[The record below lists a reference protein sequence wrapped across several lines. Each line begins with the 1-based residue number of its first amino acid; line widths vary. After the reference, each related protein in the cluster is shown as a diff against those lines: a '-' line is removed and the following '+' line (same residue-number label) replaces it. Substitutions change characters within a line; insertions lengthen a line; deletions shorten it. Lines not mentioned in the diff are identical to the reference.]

1 MQLPKLPF
9 VVLDTETTGFVPK
22 VNRVIEYA
30 HVVYRDGKQVDEYDE
45 LVSVPVDIPDVVQII
60 TRIRPDAL
68 TGKRP
73 FEQQQAD
80 ILKGIGEDTII
91 VGQNIQFDIRMLNG
105 EGIDLSE
112 RPNIDTSMLASLV
125 FPELESYSLGYV
137 STVLNLNHEPV
148 HRALGDVRAT
158 LELFS
163 KCWER
168 LLELPQDMVMDI
180 KATMNKSSEGYTML
194 FNALP
199 TSDVQTKPV
208 WLEIPEP
215 KKFPGMT
222 RSIPL
227 YKPAVGIVD
236 MIEESLDP
244 MMLQSVIDAAAKDTS
259 TVHWIAVKNL
269 TIMAKR
275 LQLGKEVRVLQPPF
289 LLLDTD
295 AADILRAQESYSAD
309 EATLVTKLDWY
320 APKVFNDAPI
330 HGEERAVW
338 NGKLTCLETSTTYT
352 DQFTNL
358 PSVVLLD
365 HRQLLA
371 FVADPEHAAHG
382 ALNSDAHIIIDDA
395 SMLEDTANKAYG
407 HYCGINDLRAAASGH
422 EALTKFT
429 DLLQLWIE
437 KTRNEQDVRF
447 LAHSDLTAPDAIALR
462 EMLSGLLGDTSLLPQ
477 TLKQLEAAKRC
488 IEEEALTR
496 ITWLET
502 RQDGNQYMHS
512 VPESVAELMKK
523 DLYDKYPVT
532 MLVPPKNA
540 QMLQEAVHRGTNI
553 ALNTAVQRVQDPIDI
568 SFPEEMRGSKVISDP
583 PDGKTIV
590 LAGSRRVIEE
600 YFVKYTEDLDA
611 RGITLICQSFSGGVN
626 RMQAEFLAA
635 SEPVVWVLTP
645 WTFEGIELP
654 PGTVDHLIIDALPF
668 DNPSQPVFSKR
679 AEHFDNAFVGYSMP
693 RLLQRL
699 FRLLR
704 TFRRIAKGS
713 ADVTVI
719 DNRITEKK
727 YGAGV
732 KKFMEMCCEKLSE
745 KSTAQPSRR
754 DVSPD
759 FPENWQMNLF

>member
-1 MQLPKLPF
+1 MNLPHLPF

-22 VNRVIEYA
+22 VNRIIEYA

-45 LVSVPVDIPDVVQII
+45 LVAVPVEIPDVVQII

-68 TGKRP
+68 TGKKT
-73 FEQQQAD
+73 FADQQAD
-80 ILKGIGEDTII
+80 IVKSIGDDTII

-105 EGIDLSE
+105 EGIDLLQ
-112 RPNIDTSMLASLV
+112 RPNLDTSMLASLV
-125 FPELESYSLGYV
+125 FPELESYSLSYV
-137 STVLNLNHEPV
+137 SAILKLNHAPV

-180 KATMNKSSEGYTML
+180 KATMNKSSEGYKML

-199 TSDVQTKPV
+199 TSDVKTKPA
-208 WLEIPEP
+208 WLQIPEP

-227 YKPAVGIVD
+227 HKPAVGIVD

-244 MMLQSVIDAAAKDTS
+244 MMLQSVIDAACKDTS

-269 TIMAKR
+269 TTMAKR
-275 LQLGKEVRVLQPPF
+275 LQLNDAVRVLQPPF
-289 LLLDTD
+289 LLLDPE
-295 AADILRAQESYSAD
+295 AAETLRSQELYSAD

-320 APKVFNDAPI
+320 APKVFDDAPI
-330 HGEERAVW
+330 HGDERAVW
-338 NGKLTCLETSTTYT
+338 NGKLTCLETSSTYT
-352 DQFTNL
+352 DQFINL

-382 ALNSDAHIIIDDA
+382 ALNENAHIIIDDA

-407 HYCGINDLRAAASGH
+407 HYCNLNDVRAAANNH

-429 DLLQLWIE
+429 DLLQIWIE
-437 KTRNEQDVRF
+437 KTRNEQDIRF
-447 LAHSDLTAPDAIALR
+447 LAHSDLHAPDADALR
-462 EMLSGLLGDTSLLPQ
+462 KMLTGLLEDTTLLPQ
-477 TLKQLEAAKRC
+477 THKHLEAAQRC
-488 IEEEALTR
+488 LEEEALTR

-512 VPESVAELMKK
+512 VPESVAELMKEQ
-523 DLYDKYPVT
+523 LYEKYPVT

-540 QMLQEAVHRGTNI
+540 QLLQEAVHRATKM
-553 ALNTAVQRVQDPIDI
+553 ALNTAIERVQDPIEI
-568 SFPEEMRGSKVISDP
+568 SFPEEMRGSTVVSDP

-600 YFVKYTEDLDA
+600 YFVKYTEDLEA

-635 SEPVVWVLTP
+635 TEPAVWVLTP
-645 WTFEGIELP
+645 WTFEGVELP
-654 PGTVDHLIIDALPF
+654 PGTVDHLVMDALPF

-679 AEHFDNAFVGYSMP
+679 AEHFDNAFIGYSMP

-719 DNRITEKK
+719 DNRISEKK

-732 KKFMEMCCEKLSE
+732 RKYMEICCEKLAE
-745 KSTAQPSRR
+745 KKAAKTSS
-754 DVSPD
+754 D
-759 FPENWQMNLF
+759 FAENWQMNLF

>member
-1 MQLPKLPF
+1 MQLPKIPF

-30 HVVYRDGKQVDEYDE
+30 HMVFRDGEQVDEYDE

-68 TGKRP
+68 TGKKP
-73 FEQQQAD
+73 FEEHQSA
-80 ILKGIGEDTII
+80 IEKGIGDDTII
-91 VGQNIQFDIRMLNG
+91 VGQNIMFDIRMLKG
-105 EGIDLSE
+105 EGLDLSD
-112 RPNIDTSMLASLV
+112 RPWIDTSMLASLV

-137 STVLNLNHEPV
+137 SRVLELNHAPV

-158 LELFS
+158 MELLG

-180 KATMNKSSEGYTML
+180 KATMNKSSEGYTKL
-194 FNALP
+194 FDALP
-199 TSDVQTKPV
+199 TGNATSRPAWIQMPT
-208 WLEIPEP
+208 P

-222 RSIPL
+222 RTVPL
-227 YKPAVGIVD
+227 HKPAVGIVD

-244 MMLQSVIDAAAKDTS
+244 MMLQSIIDAAAKDTS
-259 TVHWIAVKNL
+259 TVHWVAVKNL
-269 TIMAKR
+269 TTMAKR
-275 LQLGKEVRVLQPPF
+275 LQLSDEVRVLQPPF
-289 LLLDTD
+289 LLLDAE
-295 AADILRAQESYSAD
+295 AADTLRAKKSYSAD

-320 APKVFNDAPI
+320 EPKVFEDAPI
-330 HGEERAVW
+330 HGEERSVW
-338 NGKLTCLETSTTYT
+338 NGKLTCTETSKTYT

-358 PSVVLLD
+358 PSVILLD

-407 HYCGINDLRAAASGH
+407 HYCSLNDLRAAASDH
-422 EALTKFT
+422 EGLTKFT
-429 DLLQLWIE
+429 DLLQIWLE

-447 LAHSDLTAPDAIALR
+447 LAHSDLTAPDADALR
-462 EMLSGLLGDTSLLPQ
+462 SLLSGLLEDTTLPPQ
-477 TLKQLEAAKRC
+477 THKHLEAAMRS

-496 ITWLET
+496 ITWIET

-512 VPESVAELMKK
+512 VPESVAELMKE

-540 QMLQEAVHRGTNI
+540 QLLQEAVHRSAKI
-553 ALNTAVQRVQDPIDI
+553 ALNTAVQRVQDPIEI
-568 SFPEEMRGSKVISDP
+568 SFPEEMRGSTIVSDP

-600 YFVKYTEDLDA
+600 YFVKYTEDLEA

-635 SEPVVWVLTP
+635 AEPAVWVLTP
-645 WTFEGIELP
+645 WTFEGISLP

-679 AEHFDNAFVGYSMP
+679 AEHFDNAFIGYSMP

-704 TFRRIAKGS
+704 TYRRIAKGS

-719 DNRITEKK
+719 DNRIKEKR
-727 YGAGV
+727 YGKGV
-732 KKFMEMCCEKLSE
+732 QNFMEMCCEKLSE
-745 KSTAQPSRR
+745 DTAVKKPAS
-754 DVSPD
+754 D

>member
-1 MQLPKLPF
+1 MKLPNLPF

-30 HVVYRDGKQVDEYDE
+30 HVVYRDGKQIDEYDE
-45 LVSVPVDIPDVVQII
+45 LVAVPVEIPDVVQII

-68 TGKRP
+68 TGKKT
-73 FEQQQAD
+73 FADQQAD
-80 ILKGIGEDTII
+80 IVKSIGDDTII

-105 EGIDLSE
+105 EGIDLSA
-112 RPNIDTSMLASLV
+112 RPNLDTSMLASLV

-137 STVLNLNHEPV
+137 SAVLKLNHAPV

-180 KATMNKSSEGYTML
+180 KATMNKSSEGYKML

-199 TSDVQTKPV
+199 TSDVKTRPMWMQM
-208 WLEIPEP
+208 P
-215 KKFPGMT
+215 KKWKVESGKWKV
-222 RSIPL
+222 PL
-227 YKPAVGIVD
+227 HKPTIGIVD
-236 MIEESLDP
+236 MIEEPLNP
-244 MMLQSVIDAAAKDTS
+244 EFLQSIINAATADTS

-269 TIMAKR
+269 TTMAKR
-275 LQLGKEVRVLQPPF
+275 LQLNDAVRVLQPPF
-289 LLLDTD
+289 LMLDTN
-295 AADILRAQESYSAD
+295 AADTLRAQESYSAD

-320 APKVFNDAPI
+320 APKVFDDAPI
-330 HGEERAVW
+330 HGDERAVW

-352 DQFTNL
+352 DQFTDL

-382 ALNSDAHIIIDDA
+382 ALNADAHIIIDDA

-407 HYCGINDLRAAASGH
+407 HYCNLNDLRAAANNN

-429 DLLQLWIE
+429 DLLQMWIE
-437 KTRNEQDVRF
+437 KTRNEQDIRF
-447 LAHSDLTAPDAIALR
+447 LAHSDLHAPDADALR
-462 EMLSGLLGDTSLLPQ
+462 KMLTGLLEDTTLLPQ
-477 TLKQLEAAKRC
+477 THKHLEAAKRC
-488 IEEEALTR
+488 LEEEALTR

-502 RQDGNQYMHS
+502 RQDGNQYLHS
-512 VPESVAELMKK
+512 VPKSVAELMKEQ
-523 DLYDKYPVT
+523 LYEKYPVT
-532 MLVPPKNA
+532 MIVPPKNA
-540 QMLQEAVHRGTNI
+540 QLLQEAVHRATKM
-553 ALNTAVQRVQDPIDI
+553 ALNTAIERVQDPIEI
-568 SFPEEMRGSKVISDP
+568 SFPEEMRGSTVVSDP

-600 YFVKYTEDLDA
+600 YFVKYTEDLEA
-611 RGITLICQSFSGGVN
+611 RGITLICQSFNGGVK

-635 SEPVVWVLTP
+635 TEPAVWVLTP
-645 WTFEGIELP
+645 WTFEGVELP
-654 PGTVDHLIIDALPF
+654 PGTVDHLVVDALPF

-679 AEHFDNAFVGYSMP
+679 AEHFDNAFIGYSMP

-719 DNRITEKK
+719 DNRIIEKK

-732 KKFMEMCCEKLSE
+732 KKYMEICCECLAE
-745 KSTAQPSRR
+745 KKETKTSS
-754 DVSPD
+754 D
-759 FPENWQMNLF
+759 FAENWQMNLF